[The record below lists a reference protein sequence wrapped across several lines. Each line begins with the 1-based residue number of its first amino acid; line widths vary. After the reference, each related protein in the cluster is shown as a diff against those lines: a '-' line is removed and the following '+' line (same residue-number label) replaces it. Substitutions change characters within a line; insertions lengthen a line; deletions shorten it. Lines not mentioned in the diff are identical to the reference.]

1 MSRPLLL
8 ALAVLMLVPASA
20 PARNGVTPVSP
31 KAGDTVPVGERP
43 VFKVDVRGRH
53 TGVFVHVCA
62 KRRKDGDGVLC
73 SRATAGRARHVRGDR
88 YELRARFFDYP
99 RFWLNTPGTYFWQA
113 YRTACVENLR
123 DCRAEGRIVKFR
135 VG

>member
-31 KAGDTVPVGERP
+31 KAGD
-43 VFKVDVRGRH
+43 
-53 TGVFVHVCA
+53 
-62 KRRKDGDGVLC
+62 GVLC

-88 YELRARFFDYP
+88 YQLRARFFDYP